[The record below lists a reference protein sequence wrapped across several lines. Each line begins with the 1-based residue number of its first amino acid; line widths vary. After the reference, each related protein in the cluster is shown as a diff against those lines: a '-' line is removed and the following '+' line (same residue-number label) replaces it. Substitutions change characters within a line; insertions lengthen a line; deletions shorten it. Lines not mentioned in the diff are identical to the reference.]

1 MSFLEKIKEDVFND
15 LLTTTFPLLKD
26 KLKKVFYEDEDGEFL
41 LFQKYFGL
49 NQYNKDLSEIYLIDR
64 DKNKKQLNYYLI
76 SEDIYKI
83 KFYNKSIVLIDIEG
97 EKRLFK
103 QNYYYKYYYLFNT
116 LNKLFNNNYNI
127 ECYYKELDI

>member
-15 LLTTTFPLLKD
+15 LLITTFPLLKD
-26 KLKKVFYEDEDGEFL
+26 KLKKVFYEDEEFL

-49 NQYNKDLSEIYLIDR
+49 NQYNKDLSEIYLIDK

-76 SEDIYKI
+76 SEDVYKI

-97 EKRLFK
+97 GKRLFK